1 MGSPNRYDSVN
12 TTLLLNW
19 L

>member
-12 TTLLLNW
+12 TTLLLNG